1 MPEKKGIAVEFIR
14 EEVWLQSHTASVAAG
29 SMVLDKQKKTRDQSI
44 LGSSVDGKGL
54 ERVLGVGGALVGVRV
69 LTFL

>member
-29 SMVLDKQKKTRDQSI
+29 SMVLDKQKKPGINQSWVVVWMVRD
-44 LGSSVDGKGL
+44 LSVS
-54 ERVLGVGGALVGVRV
+54 LV
-69 LTFL
+69 